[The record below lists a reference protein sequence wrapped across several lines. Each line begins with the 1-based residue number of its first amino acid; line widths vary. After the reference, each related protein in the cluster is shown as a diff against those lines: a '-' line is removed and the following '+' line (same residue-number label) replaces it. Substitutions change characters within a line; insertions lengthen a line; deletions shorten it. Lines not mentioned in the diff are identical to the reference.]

1 MDNTLPELT
10 LKAKRTRQHIL
21 ETALNLFVT
30 QGYEATTMR
39 DIASAADCSLG
50 LTYRYFARKEELV
63 LAVYWQMASET
74 SAQIEMLSTASIA
87 ERFYQLMGL
96 RLNQAAPYRS
106 AFRAL
111 FGATLHPDSGI
122 NILGANSAGMR
133 DQARQAFGLMVSRA
147 ADAPPESLHEDVT
160 TLVYS
165 VHFAVILFWLYD
177 RSPDQRTTFE
187 LLAFIRDMLALV
199 RKGLSLPF
207 IKKGVIRLAGIMESV
222 FVQP

>member
-1 MDNTLPELT
+1 
-10 LKAKRTRQHIL
+10 
-21 ETALNLFVT
+21 
-30 QGYEATTMR
+30 MR

-74 SAQIEMLSTASIA
+74 SDQIEMLQAASIA
-87 ERFYQLMGL
+87 ERFYQLMVL
-96 RLNQAAPYRS
+96 RLEQAVPYRS

-122 NILGANSAGMR
+122 NILGANSVGMR

-147 ADAPPESLHEDVT
+147 ADAPPESLREDVT
-160 TLVYS
+160 TLLYS
-165 VHFAVILFWLYD
+165 LHFAVILFWLYD

-187 LLAFIRDMLALV
+187 LLAFTRDMLALV
-199 RKGLSLPF
+199 RRGLSLPF
-207 IKKGVIRLAGIMESV
+207 IKQGVVRLAGILESV